1 MKRYLEA
8 GRLNA
13 PRGLKGEVRFSCWC
27 DSMEFLSGVSKLYL
41 DPEGKAYLEVERM
54 LPHLGTIV
62 FKGYGDRTSASALNG
77 RTLWFDRE
85 DVTLPAGSW
94 FNDDLIGTP
103 VFDLRSERT
112 VGVVRA
118 VEERGGRF
126 LWLIGD
132 GETEFLFPPAPE
144 YLVSVKP
151 GEEIRIR
158 LIDGFAP
165 GTES

>member
-27 DSMEFLSGVSKLYL
+27 DSMEFLSGVRKLYL
-41 DPEGKAYLEVERM
+41 DPEGKAYLEVEKW
-54 LPHLGTIV
+54 LVHLGTVV
-62 FKGYGDRTSASALNG
+62 FKGYGDRTSASSLTG

-85 DVTLPAGSW
+85 DVPLPPGSY

-103 VFDLRSERT
+103 VFDLRAERT
-112 VGVVRA
+112 VGRVLS
-118 VEERGGRF
+118 VEERGGQV
-126 LWLIGD
+126 LWEIGD
-132 GETEFLFPPAPE
+132 GEKTFLFPPAPA

-151 GEEIRIR
+151 GEEIRVN

-165 GTES
+165 GTED